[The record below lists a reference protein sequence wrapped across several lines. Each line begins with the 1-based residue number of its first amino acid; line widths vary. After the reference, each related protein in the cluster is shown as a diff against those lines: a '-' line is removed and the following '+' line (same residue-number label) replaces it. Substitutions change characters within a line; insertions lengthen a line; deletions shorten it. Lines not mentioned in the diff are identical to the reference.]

1 MLGVSICIKQ
11 YAKNVL
17 ESNKTI
23 TKHCSER
30 LLNLEAKLVHRE
42 NNRWLKLQ
50 RKQKFCKQ
58 SINYDLYQNSSTDL
72 KFYPKRRQKIFNA
85 DFTMEVKSPITKYSI
100 VNQSKHPLTTTTDRS
115 RSSSPNF

>member
-42 NNRWLKLQ
+42 NNKMA
-50 RKQKFCKQ
+50 K
-58 SINYDLYQNSSTDL
+58 
-72 KFYPKRRQKIFNA
+72 
-85 DFTMEVKSPITKYSI
+85 ITKEAEI
-100 VNQSKHPLTTTTDRS
+100 LQTKHQL
-115 RSSSPNF
+115 